1 MGKQGFVIW
10 RVAVRRGG
18 RKRKVKNGI
27 TYGKP
32 VHHGINHLKPRIGHQ
47 NRAEMK
53 IGRRDCGNL
62 RVLGSY
68 WVCQCGRYKYYEV
81 IMGTP
86 STKPSDV
93 IPRLTGYAAP
103 CTSTASV
110 AVSPHKGRN
119 TAASG
124 RGGVPV
130 RPSAEVGGRRGR
142 RETPYH

>member
-81 IMGTP
+81 IMVDPFHKAIRRDPKINWICRTVHKHRECRG
-86 STKPSDV
+86 
-93 IPRLTGYAAP
+93 LT
-103 CTSTASV
+103 TRVRS
-110 AVSPHKGRN
+110 

-124 RGGVPV
+124 RVAATV
-130 RPSAEVGGRRGR
+130 RLSG
-142 RETPYH
+142 